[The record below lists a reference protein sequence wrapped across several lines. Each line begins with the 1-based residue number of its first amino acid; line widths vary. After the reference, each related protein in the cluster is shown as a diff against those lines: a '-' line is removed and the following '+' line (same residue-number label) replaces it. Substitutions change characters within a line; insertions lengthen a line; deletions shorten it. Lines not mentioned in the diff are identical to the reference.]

1 MELRDYQKASL
12 NALYSYFEK
21 KDGNPVVALPT
32 GTGKS
37 LVIAAM
43 AELALRFDN
52 QRVIVLTHV
61 KELIDQNYKTAVSM
75 YELDA
80 GIYSAGL
87 KRRDTT
93 NNLIFAG
100 IASINRRAEELG
112 PFNLIMIDECH
123 LVSDKGTTMYRKYID
138 KMKEWNPLVKVIGF
152 SATPYRLRTGLLTD
166 SGVFTDIC
174 YDLTSLKAYNK
185 LVDDGWIAPLIA
197 KAPHEELD
205 ISNVH
210 MRGGEFIPGELERA
224 VNHTCVTERAVAE
237 AINLAVD
244 RKHWLVFASGIEHCE
259 SVAHILRQY
268 GIVAVAIH
276 SKISSEVRDRRI
288 REFKRGEIRALVNNN
303 ILTTGFDF
311 PPIDLI
317 VMLRPTMS
325 PGLWVQ
331 MLGRGSRIFGGKEN
345 CLVLDFAGNT
355 KRLGPIN
362 NVILP
367 LSGRGTKG
375 VKRKAPV
382 KVCEICRTIN
392 PLAARTCFACG
403 AEFPKTYNIKSRA
416 STLDVVAKEAPGPV
430 IEVLPVFKVSYA
442 KHTKKGT
449 KKGGKT
455 SMKVTY
461 QVGLFNTYREWVCF
475 EHDGYAR
482 HKAIE
487 WWRRRTLWPVPSTVD
502 EALTKIE
509 SLKEPE
515 KIKVNLSGK
524 YPEIIGF
531 YFPR

>member
-1 MELRDYQKASL
+1 MELRDYQRASL
-12 NALYSYFEK
+12 NALYRYFEK
-21 KDGNPVVALPT
+21 KDGNPVIALPT

-43 AELALRFDN
+43 ADLALRFEH

-61 KELIDQNYKTAVSM
+61 KELIAQNYNTAINM
-75 YELDA
+75 YDLDA

-93 NNLIFAG
+93 NRLIFAG
-100 IASINRRAEELG
+100 IASINRRYKELG
-112 PFNLIMIDECH
+112 AFNLIIIDECH
-123 LVSDKGTTMYRKYID
+123 LVSDNGNTMYRKYID
-138 KMKEWNPLVKVIGF
+138 KMKELNPLVKVIGF
-152 SATPYRLRTGLLTD
+152 SATPYRLRTGLLTEA
-166 SGVFTDIC
+166 GVFTDIG
-174 YDLTSLKAYNK
+174 YDLTSLKSYNK
-185 LVDDGWIAPLIA
+185 LVDAGWIAPLIA
-197 KAPHEELD
+197 KAPREELD
-205 ISNVH
+205 ISKVH

-224 VNHTCVTERAVAE
+224 VNHTSITERAVAE
-237 AINLAVD
+237 SIGLSVG

-259 SVAHILRQY
+259 SVAHILRQHD
-268 GIVAVAIH
+268 ITAAAVH
-276 SKISSEVRDRRI
+276 SKLSSDERDRRI
-288 REFKRGEIRALVNNN
+288 RQFKRGEIRAIINNN

-331 MLGRGSRIFGGKEN
+331 MLGRGSRIFDGKEN

-367 LSGRGTKG
+367 MSGRGRKKVT
-375 VKRKAPV
+375 RKAPV

-392 PLAARTCFACG
+392 PLSARNCFACG
-403 AEFPKTYNIKSRA
+403 AEFPKTYNIKSKP
-416 STLDVVAKEAPGPV
+416 SELDVVAKGPM
-430 IEVLPVFKVSYA
+430 IEVLSVTNVGYV
-442 KHTKKGT
+442 KHT

-455 SMKVTY
+455 SMKVVY
-461 QVGLFNTYREWVCF
+461 RVGFTTFREWVCF
-475 EHDGYAR
+475 EHAGFAR
-482 HKAIE
+482 RKAIE
-487 WWRRRTLWPVPSTVD
+487 WWQRRTEYPVPSTVD
-502 EALTKIE
+502 EALSKIKL
-509 SLKEPE
+509 LKKPD

-524 YPEIIGF
+524 YPEIVGF